1 MLSEEKK
8 RISSR
13 GMYIRSIADI
23 PPTSDIPPNWGDMRN
38 IADIPKLGEMPREV

>member
-23 PPTSDIPPNWGDMRN
+23 PKLYEIPNPAFN
-38 IADIPKLGEMPREV
+38 KQ